1 MTAEVP
7 EGEIAPAD
15 LRAFLDGLPPVDERE
30 VADTIA
36 DLPARE
42 PGAMSRRDAL
52 DVALGLTDLT
62 TLEGTDTPDRVRALC
77 ATAAR
82 PDPDDDTCPPVATV
96 CVYSDLVGVAVQAL
110 AGSPVG
116 VAGVAGTFPSGRAP
130 LGVRVADVRA
140 AVEAGAD
147 EIDLVLDRAAFLDG
161 REDQAYAELRAL
173 REACAG
179 RRLKVILENAEL
191 GGPAD
196 VQRASW
202 LALLAGADMVKTST
216 GKSAAGGAT
225 MPDVLV
231 MLRAARTYGSATGR
245 TVGVKASGGIR
256 TAADA
261 LAYLALVD
269 RAVSPDAST
278 ASSPS
283 SRAPARG
290 ADWLTPDR
298 FRFGASSLVADLVR
312 HRGPTR

>member
-1 MTAEVP
+1 MTAAVPTGAVPAAEVV
-7 EGEIAPAD
+7 
-15 LRAFLDGLPPVDERE
+15 AFLDGLPPVDARE

-36 DLPARE
+36 DMPKLE
-42 PGAMSRRDAL
+42 PSGRSRLESL
-52 DVALGLTDLT
+52 DVALALTDLT

-77 ATAAR
+77 TTAAR
-82 PDPDDDTCPPVATV
+82 PDPDDDSCPPVAAV
-96 CVYSDLVGVAVQAL
+96 CVYSDLVGVAAAAL
-110 AGSPVG
+110 TGTPVG

-161 REDQAYAELRAL
+161 RQDQAYAELVAL

-179 RRLKVILENAEL
+179 RRLKVILENSEL
-191 GGPAD
+191 RDLDD

-231 MLRAARTYGSATGR
+231 MLRAARAYGSAAGR

-256 TAADA
+256 TADDA

-269 RAVSPDAST
+269 RAISPDWL
-278 ASSPS
+278 SS
-283 SRAPARG
+283 
-290 ADWLTPDR
+290 DR
-298 FRFGASSLVADLVR
+298 FRFGASSLVNDLVSAR
-312 HRGPTR
+312 ARIR

>member
-1 MTAEVP
+1 VTAAVPAGAVPAAEVV
-7 EGEIAPAD
+7 
-15 LRAFLDGLPPVDERE
+15 AFLDGLPPVDARE

-36 DLPARE
+36 DMPKLE
-42 PGAMSRRDAL
+42 PGGRSRLESLDLAL
-52 DVALGLTDLT
+52 ALTDLT
-62 TLEGTDTPDRVRALC
+62 TLEGTDTPERVRALC

-82 PDPDDDTCPPVATV
+82 PDPDDDSGPPVATV
-96 CVYSDLVGVAVQAL
+96 CVYSDLVGVAAAAL

-147 EIDLVLDRAAFLDG
+147 EIDLVLDRGAFLDG
-161 REDQAYAELRAL
+161 RQDQAYAELVAL

-179 RRLKVILENAEL
+179 RRLKVILENSEL
-191 GGPAD
+191 RDLDD

-231 MLRAARTYGSATGR
+231 MLRAARAYGSATGR

-256 TAADA
+256 TADDA

-269 RAVSPDAST
+269 RAVSPD
-278 ASSPS
+278 
-283 SRAPARG
+283 
-290 ADWLTPDR
+290 WLSPDR
-298 FRFGASSLVADLVR
+298 FRFGASSLVTDLAR
-312 HRGPTR
+312 ARRSAA